1 MKMVSGRFRDLR
13 DHLTN
18 KAAADVAREARQ
30 LEQLFTGVE
39 TFWTGRKTADAAG
52 FAKAAIAASQA
63 IAVAAEANDLAKAQ
77 AGVKTLDAQCQSCH
91 KVYRVQDGDYF
102 SIK

>member
-1 MKMVSGRFRDLR
+1 MVSTRFRDLR
-13 DHLTN
+13 DNLKN
-18 KAAADVAREARQ
+18 QSAGNVAKEARM

-39 TFWTGRKTADAAG
+39 TFWTVRQTPEAAG
-52 FAKAAIAASQA
+52 FAKAAMTAAQS
-63 IAVAAEANDLAKAQ
+63 IAVAAEANDLAKAE

-91 KVYRVQDGDYF
+91 KSYRIQDGDYY